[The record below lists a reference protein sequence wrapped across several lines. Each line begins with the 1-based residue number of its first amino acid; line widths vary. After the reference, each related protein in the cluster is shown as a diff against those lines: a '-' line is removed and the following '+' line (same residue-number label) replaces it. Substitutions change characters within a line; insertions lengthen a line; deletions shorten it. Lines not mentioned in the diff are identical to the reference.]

1 MYTNASGGRTRS
13 LNTLTGIERRKRR
26 RRRKRASFSAAEAT
40 VTSSGKCP
48 ATLEEVNTQLELAG
62 ASHTLNKV
70 ATNICCQK
78 KVLRLIL
85 DQFRTQQFD
94 NTLQNVVCD
103 TFITFNTTQRI

>member
-13 LNTLTGIERRKRR
+13 LNTLTGIERRK

-62 ASHTLNKV
+62 ASHNLNKV
-70 ATNICCQK
+70 ATSIRCQK
-78 KVLRLIL
+78 KVLRPIL
-85 DQFRTQQFD
+85 DQFRTQWIQ
-94 NTLQNVVCD
+94 
-103 TFITFNTTQRI
+103 